1 MRQDNLDSGAK
12 HVPPKGQRGLRVS
25 LAFVAGGW
33 SRRSIPSFLGADGQP
48 RSANEFSFQ
57 SRTFRSYA
65 GPNGELLHIAH
76 TTKTISRRPDR
87 LSTSVT
93 DDDDSIK
100 VLYDGKALVLYAIG
114 VKQYVSLPVTGVLT
128 SHLIFWKSA
137 PELVF
142 HSPIY

>member
-1 MRQDNLDSGAK
+1 MSLRLNRFGDFDNPST
-12 HVPPKGQRGLRVS
+12 
-25 LAFVAGGW
+25 AGFG
-33 SRRSIPSFLGADGQP
+33 
-48 RSANEFSFQ
+48 
-57 SRTFRSYA
+57 
-65 GPNGELLHIAH
+65 
-76 TTKTISRRPDR
+76 
-87 LSTSVT
+87 
-93 DDDDSIK
+93 IK